1 MKEKKIKLHNLIFIY
16 VITTIIVTVF
26 SFSKYVTTVSTD
38 NKAKLAAMATNMSV
52 NITLTQEAY
61 PGFSMVFPI
70 EISNK
75 ENGRICDVS
84 QEFILKIDRADME
97 NLPLEF
103 SLYND
108 EFCTNKIDETEKDTF
123 LSESFNFTAGV
134 EETKTYY
141 LKVDWPENE
150 KNESLAFE
158 IGYFS
163 VEIIATQVD

>member
-1 MKEKKIKLHNLIFIY
+1 MKERKIKLHNLIFIY

-26 SFSKYVTTVSTD
+26 SFSKYVTTVSAE
-38 NKAKLAAMATNMSV
+38 NKATLAAMATNMSV
-52 NITLTQEAY
+52 NIALTQEAY
-61 PGFSMVFPI
+61 PGFSMVFPV

-75 ENGRICDVS
+75 ENDTICEVS
-84 QEFILKIDRADME
+84 QEYVLRIDRADME

-108 EFCTNKIDETEKDTF
+108 EFCTSEIEEIQKDTF
-123 LSESFNFTAGV
+123 LSESFKFTAGV
-134 EETKTYY
+134 EDTQTYY
-141 LKVDWPENE
+141 LKVYWPENE
-150 KNESLAFE
+150 KNELLAFE